1 MSTRST
7 WQRPHAPR
15 DLHGRGPRGPLF
27 LPGVPAWR
35 TRRERFDHLVAQLV
49 ASFATRWPAVE
60 SIEFGIEEVP
70 PSSPAPWEHYSVVF
84 GRVFPADRRRGLRDR
99 IVVYRMPIVQRCHSP
114 QELAEFTRRVLLDRI
129 SHVLSIP
136 PDDLF

>member
-1 MSTRST
+1 MSTRPT
-7 WQRPHAPR
+7 WRSSRASR

-27 LPGVPAWR
+27 LPGIPAWR
-35 TRRERFDHLVAQLV
+35 TRREHFDRLVAQLV

-60 SIEFGIEEVP
+60 TIEFGIEEVP
-70 PSSPAPWEHYSVVF
+70 PSAPAPWEHHSVVF

-99 IVVYRMPIVQRCHSP
+99 IVVYRMPIMQRCHSSL
-114 QELAEFTRRVLLDRI
+114 EVAEFTRRVLLDRI

-136 PDDLF
+136 PDEMF